1 MWKCKKVLAAA
12 DTQAE
17 FVAMSRDAVSVSG
30 ACRFVFVVPHHDDG
44 GRKFVSGDEVEPKA
58 LNLLKV
64 HAQRSR
70 MACVNL

>member
-1 MWKCKKVLAAA
+1 MQKKYLAAA

-30 ACRFVFVVPHHDDG
+30 ACRFVFVVSTPRDDG
-44 GRKFVSGDEVEPKA
+44 GRKSVSGDEVEPKA

-64 HAQRSR
+64 HAQRLR